1 MLLLLVGN
9 SPQEMQKV
17 TQKLQGEAAASSGLL
32 GGVFS
37 LFGGGGGGGGSSP
50 APKPLA
56 SLSRQPS
63 TSTISG
69 GGPAGLRFDEPDDD
83 DRVHSLNPFAS

>member
-1 MLLLLVGN
+1 M
-9 SPQEMQKV
+9 
-17 TQKLQGEAAASSGLL
+17 TQKLQDEAAASSGLL

-37 LFGGGGGGGGSSP
+37 YFGGGAGGSSSP

-63 TSTISG
+63 TATISG
-69 GGPAGLRFDEPDDD
+69 GGPAGFRFDEPDDD
-83 DRVHSLNPFAS
+83 DRVASLNPFAL